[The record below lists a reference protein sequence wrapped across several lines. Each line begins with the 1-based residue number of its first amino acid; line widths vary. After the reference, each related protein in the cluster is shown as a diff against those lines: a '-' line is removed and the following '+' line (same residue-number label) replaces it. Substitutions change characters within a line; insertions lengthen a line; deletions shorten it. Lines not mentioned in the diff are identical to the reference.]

1 MKKSGFMLMVTLGFI
16 LFGAAV
22 VCAAGDATVGPDA
35 ISYFKWIAIV
45 TGFGMPLA
53 AFGASLAQGNAAKAG
68 CEGVARNP
76 DASGKIITT
85 LMISLAMIE
94 SLAIYALVIELILL
108 YANPVLKY
116 VIGGA

>member
-1 MKKSGFMLMVTLGFI
+1 MKRIALASMVSMVLTI
-16 LFGAAV
+16 LWVGTTF
-22 VCAAGDATVGPDA
+22 AAGNPQVGPDV
-35 ISYFKWIAIV
+35 ISYFKWIAIAA
-45 TGFGMPLA
+45 GFGMSIA
-53 AFGASLAQGNAAKAG
+53 AFGTGLAQGNAAKAG

-108 YANPVLKY
+108 YANPFLKY
-116 VIGGA
+116 IVGG

>member
-1 MKKSGFMLMVTLGFI
+1 MKRGSLVSMVTLLLVLLWVTT
-16 LFGAAV
+16 LF
-22 VCAAGDATVGPDA
+22 AAGNPQLGPDV
-35 ISYFKWIAIV
+35 ISYFKWIAIA
-45 TGFGMPLA
+45 TGFGMAIA
-53 AFGASLAQGNAAKAG
+53 AVGAGLAQGNTAKAA

-108 YANPVLKY
+108 YANPFLKY
-116 VIGGA
+116 IVGG